1 MMKSICSN
9 IPRHCVTI
17 DIIILIKYYLM
28 KLSLLLSLLPTLL
41 VSSLLIKNAKTSAL
55 KSNLLSIKQ
64 PAIMRPLQLVPSDI
78 LVDANFNLAAGSLVV
93 GTICG
98 VLENFKG
105 ITARLFGAGAI
116 AFTLFGGF
124 LTFQTS
130 TLRFKFSEDSFALV
144 KSDGSSIGENVVV
157 GGENSWNYKS
167 FVNYDFLPR

>member
-1 MMKSICSN
+1 MRLVLLSVFLLALLVNSFTIKNIKSSSISKRN
-9 IPRHCVTI
+9 
-17 DIIILIKYYLM
+17 
-28 KLSLLLSLLPTLL
+28 LLLNNKQKVQINRSLQLASTPTDI
-41 VSSLLIKNAKTSAL
+41 LLI
-55 KSNLLSIKQ
+55 
-64 PAIMRPLQLVPSDI
+64 
-78 LVDANFNLAAGSLVV
+78 DANFNLAAGSLVV

-116 AFTLFGGF
+116 AFTIFGGF

-144 KSDGSSIGENVVV
+144 KADGSSNGENIVV
-157 GGENSWNYKS
+157 GGENSWKYKS